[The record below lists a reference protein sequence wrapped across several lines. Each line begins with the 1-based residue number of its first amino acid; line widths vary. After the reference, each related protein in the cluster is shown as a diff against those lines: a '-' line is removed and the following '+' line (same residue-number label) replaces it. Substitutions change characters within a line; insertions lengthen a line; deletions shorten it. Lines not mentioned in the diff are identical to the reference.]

1 MARRPKRI
9 TLEII
14 SDSTHSLHKKYCEAL
29 VDDLL
34 RKRPRGP
41 ECAIEADAYRN
52 HWNGHSIL
60 QDGENP
66 ENCGYSD
73 LILYR
78 LCVAL
83 NNDGSEWDWKYYARD
98 RWHDLKQSGTT
109 RRGRRLSN
117 RTEGAYRRIRRA
129 GRPGIYSIQFGHSY
143 NSGAKIM
150 VYAESADMAK
160 MVAKTSMGC
169 TFPSNAECN
178 ATFEREGCVS
188 ELMGLNA
195 GPAAKFS
202 RLAESKL
209 AEIEKL
215 KKEIEILEL
224 RSSMITTYSIAA
236 VAQ

>member
-14 SDSTHSLHKKYCEAL
+14 SDSTHKLHKKYCAAL

-41 ECAIEADAYRN
+41 DCAIEADAYQST
-52 HWNGHSIL
+52 WNGHTTL
-60 QDGENP
+60 KDGENG
-66 ENCGYSD
+66 ETCGYSD

-78 LCVAL
+78 LCIAL
-83 NNDGSEWDWKYYARD
+83 SNDGSEWDWKYYARD
-98 RWHDLKQSGTT
+98 RWPELKQAGTT
-109 RRGRRLSN
+109 RRGRRLAH
-117 RTEGAYRRIRRA
+117 RIEPAYRRIRRA

-143 NSGAKIM
+143 NAAKIM
-150 VYAESADMAK
+150 VYAESAEMAK
-160 MVAKTSMGC
+160 LVAKTSMGC
-169 TFPSNAECN
+169 TFPSKDECN

-195 GPAAKFS
+195 SPAAKFS
-202 RLAESKL
+202 RQAVANREEIKKL
-209 AEIEKL
+209 Q
-215 KKEIEILEL
+215 KEIEILEL